1 MTSVHSTY
9 RQELNSS
16 MIKYAEYN
24 PDLQELTITF
34 NNDEDYLFSE
44 VEESVVRDF
53 FSAESHG
60 KYFNQNIKGKYNYSK
75 I

>member
-1 MTSVHSTY
+1 MKSAYSTY
-9 RQELNSS
+9 SQELNSS
-16 MIKYAEYN
+16 MIKHAEYN

-44 VEESVVRDF
+44 VEESVVHDF